1 MFTGIVRELGT
12 VRKLDKTAGV
22 YRLEV
27 ESKLIY
33 GPLVV
38 GDSVSVNGACL
49 TLVSKSGGILSFDVT
64 AESMRK
70 TAIEALKPGDKV
82 NLEDSIKAGSPLGGH
97 FVLGHVDCIGKVRK
111 TQDTGKEFIITIDI
125 PPEFGH
131 LIVGK
136 GSVAIDG
143 ISLTIGE
150 AAHDHFSVY
159 IIPHTLKVTNLGGRR
174 AGDKVNIEFDIIGKY
189 LARFKELGGEI
200 RITERFLKE
209 NGF

>member
-1 MFTGIVRELGT
+1 MFTGIVKELGV
-12 VRKLDKTAGV
+12 VRRFNRSGDVYTLDVASAV
-22 YRLEV
+22 I
-27 ESKLIY
+27 SKD
-33 GPLVV
+33 LVI

-49 TLVSKSGGILSFDVT
+49 TLIAKSNGILSFDVMEESIRRT
-64 AESMRK
+64 ALE
-70 TAIEALKPGDKV
+70 TLKAADKV
-82 NLEDSIKAGSPLGGH
+82 NLEDSMKAGSPLGGH
-97 FVLGHVDCIGKVRK
+97 FVLGHVDCIGKVGK
-111 TQDTGKEFIITIDI
+111 VKDAGKEFILTIGI
-125 PPEFGH
+125 PPEFAH
-131 LIVGK
+131 LIVAK

-150 AAHDHFSVY
+150 VGRDHFSVY
-159 IIPHTLKVTNLGGRR
+159 IIPHTLKVTNLGRAC

>member
-1 MFTGIVRELGT
+1 MFTGIVKELGV
-12 VRKLDKTAGV
+12 VRGFNRGGGV
-22 YRLEV
+22 YTIDVASEV
-27 ESKLIY
+27 VSK
-33 GPLVV
+33 GLVV

-49 TLVSKSGGILSFDVT
+49 TLVSNSGGILSFNVMEESVRRT
-64 AESMRK
+64 ALD
-70 TAIEALKPGDKV
+70 TLKAGDKV
-82 NLEDSIKAGSPLGGH
+82 NLEDSLRAGGSLGGH
-97 FVLGHVDCIGKVRK
+97 FVLGHVDCIGKVSK
-111 TQDTGKEFIITIDI
+111 VQDTGKEFIITIDI

-131 LIVGK
+131 LVVAK

-143 ISLTIGE
+143 VSLTIGGVGR
-150 AAHDHFSVY
+150 DHFSVY
-159 IIPHTLKVTNLGGRR
+159 IIPHTLKVTNLGARR